1 VPGGD
6 PGRCR
11 RRGIHEEVPDDHT
24 VEAVVTLPEVNL
36 DDSRSETCAGFAV
49 LVTERTSIGGP
60 PLVAGPLQD
69 YELRP
74 LAVTASF
81 VTS

>member
-1 VPGGD
+1 V
-6 PGRCR
+6 
-11 RRGIHEEVPDDHT
+11 VPDDHT

-60 PLVAGPLQD
+60 PLVAGPLQVVPRV
-69 YELRP
+69 LRAGLP
-74 LAVTASF
+74 PAVLGVPSRVAGGW
-81 VTS
+81 